1 MNEHINADIPIPPT
15 IKPYFK
21 STSSLFQPNWCM
33 DIAVPAL
40 KNMFEYLYSLV
51 YMASD
56 CNELL
61 GSSILYGFAF
71 YTHVSIAIKL
81 AQKMKNIETQTQ
93 IAK

>member
-1 MNEHINADIPIPPT
+1 
-15 IKPYFK
+15 
-21 STSSLFQPNWCM
+21 M